1 MSGSS
6 RVLSMVVLSV
16 ALLGPGLARAG
27 DAPERVGKSEKK
39 RFSGEITVTATGE
52 AAPVDQVPAAAT
64 VIGREEM
71 DDAQSESAADL
82 LRRVPGVL
90 VVRSGSEGGVT
101 SLFTRGTNSNHTLVL
116 FDGVRLNSPYFGGYD
131 FSLLPTAGLQRLEVV
146 RGPYSALWG
155 ADAVGGVVNLIPER
169 GADGLA
175 ASLFA
180 EGGEGSWARA
190 EATAS
195 WGTETTDLFVSGFH
209 REGEGGQPHS
219 GFETDQWL
227 LDLGYSWGRE
237 SRIALVGQ
245 DLSAELEIPFAGGVA
260 TPHRRQSSDQTL
272 LALPLHLRMTDG
284 WSLDFVVSH
293 VERDLSFRDP
303 DDPYGFTSSDTSAD
317 SDGVRLES
325 RHRAGDHRLS
335 WGGEWR
341 GDTVDDASSFG
352 VNLDGADV
360 TTSSVFL
367 QDQWAAAS
375 FLDVVAGV
383 RWDDADE
390 WGSQVSPR
398 AGLLWRAAP
407 GWQLVAAYGEAFRQ
421 PGVGELYFPFSGNP
435 DLKAET
441 SRSWEAGV
449 RRRCPQSGLR
459 WGLTVFRTELDDLI
473 EFDYASFTFQNVAGA
488 DISGVEL
495 AGELEV
501 ARDLTGRLT
510 LTWLDTEDDQGQEL
524 LRRPEWSGSLVLT
537 GRVTEGLR
545 ADLVLR
551 WVGSRDDIDPV
562 SFERVAAGGFVTSDL
577 ALAWTMAPG
586 VELTGRVLNLADRRY
601 QEVLGYP
608 APRRRV
614 VAGFR
619 LRR

>member
-1 MSGSS
+1 
-6 RVLSMVVLSV
+6 
-16 ALLGPGLARAG
+16 
-27 DAPERVGKSEKK
+27 
-39 RFSGEITVTATGE
+39 
-52 AAPVDQVPAAAT
+52 
-64 VIGREEM
+64 
-71 DDAQSESAADL
+71 
-82 LRRVPGVL
+82 
-90 VVRSGSEGGVT
+90 
-101 SLFTRGTNSNHTLVL
+101 
-116 FDGVRLNSPYFGGYD
+116 
-131 FSLLPTAGLQRLEVV
+131 
-146 RGPYSALWG
+146 
-155 ADAVGGVVNLIPER
+155 
-169 GADGLA
+169 
-175 ASLFA
+175 
-180 EGGEGSWARA
+180 
-190 EATAS
+190 
-195 WGTETTDLFVSGFH
+195 
-209 REGEGGQPHS
+209 
-219 GFETDQWL
+219 
-227 LDLGYSWGRE
+227 
-237 SRIALVGQ
+237 
-245 DLSAELEIPFAGGVA
+245 
-260 TPHRRQSSDQTL
+260 
-272 LALPLHLRMTDG
+272 
-284 WSLDFVVSH
+284 
-293 VERDLSFRDP
+293 
-303 DDPYGFTSSDTSAD
+303 
-317 SDGVRLES
+317 
-325 RHRAGDHRLS
+325 
-335 WGGEWR
+335 
-341 GDTVDDASSFG
+341 
-352 VNLDGADV
+352 
-360 TTSSVFL
+360 
-367 QDQWAAAS
+367 
-375 FLDVVAGV
+375 
-383 RWDDADE
+383 
-390 WGSQVSPR
+390 
-398 AGLLWRAAP
+398 
-407 GWQLVAAYGEAFRQ
+407 
-421 PGVGELYFPFSGNP
+421 
-435 DLKAET
+435 LKAET